1 MNRRAEALGLRCLH
15 QRVDY
20 KHFNDIKA
28 FKELKIRATET
39 LIPGCMSPRDNDN
52 FSPAD
57 VTGEKQFC
65 NSLNN

>member
-1 MNRRAEALGLRCLH
+1 MNRRSEAFGLRSL
-15 QRVDY
+15 QRRVDY
-20 KHFNDIKA
+20 KDLNNLKA

-52 FSPAD
+52 FSLAG

-65 NSLNN
+65 NSTND

>member
-1 MNRRAEALGLRCLH
+1 MNRRAEAFRLRGLPR
-15 QRVDY
+15 RVDY
-20 KHFNDIKA
+20 KDFNDLKA

-52 FSPAD
+52 FSPAG

-65 NSLNN
+65 NRVSG